1 MRQSDPWSVSLFLQW
16 TNSVQ
21 RFPLEEYQ
29 ANTASQITPPS
40 HPLPPRPRRCTP
52 PAMTPFAPTAESQAA
67 LDTVHDSLS
76 KVRDALRDCIS
87 LQPPPVPPTPIK
99 RPSQK
104 VLAHAVMA
112 KVAHDSIIRMV
123 DFVRRNSQADIAM
136 LQKLRQRSASLG
148 YERMLL
154 ESQIEAQRAIK
165 APAVDKLSVK
175 LPHPPPQNASEK
187 EAHDVHLDTAR
198 ALCGEIR
205 KRKLVRDEVD
215 GVVKQTRRKR
225 EHLATMKDD
234 LRSLPRA
241 VATLRNAIEPVRKLL
256 KVGEEL
262 AASPPELAQIR
273 LLPVP
278 LYVLTREAFAFRTMF
293 PKILNISLLEE
304 QTKLEGV
311 YRPHPRLV
319 RMDIQ
324 ADEHAGVC
332 LQVFFRFHPELHVVT
347 VTSRIANSEQAS
359 VKMDGKLLQLLFPYD
374 VGETSP
380 NPCNSHLENGTFSF
394 DVSKAGGA
402 RPFVWAN
409 LLCGLPC
416 LERFDTVN
424 EIVGAG
430 WPTEAA
436 GHEAHIRFKETVLA
450 LRNRLC
456 MEVALRKQLEAL
468 KAKRMPIQ
476 AEDLG
481 FVVEPEA
488 RLEMFA
494 KCKSRDEKSKNG
506 LGGDTV
512 NVVFREVWE
521 MRVRSGELTMGC
533 DVGIASN
540 YPTGTPCFRL
550 KLEKEQM
557 DISEA
562 DMLGLE
568 QKVNMHKMDGD
579 LEDKRELLL
588 SGQILTLLEGVDKLR
603 GERNS
608 SGRARAKRGTEK
620 IPPSLARL
628 LT

>member
-1 MRQSDPWSVSLFLQW
+1 
-16 TNSVQ
+16 
-21 RFPLEEYQ
+21 
-29 ANTASQITPPS
+29 
-40 HPLPPRPRRCTP
+40 
-52 PAMTPFAPTAESQAA
+52 MTPFGSTADSQAA
-67 LDTVHDSLS
+67 LATVHDSLS
-76 KVRDALRDCIS
+76 KVREALRDCIS
-87 LQPPPVPPTPIK
+87 LQPPPVPSAPIR

-104 VLAHAVMA
+104 ILAYIVMA
-112 KVAHDSIIRMV
+112 KVAHDAIIRKV
-123 DFVRRNSQADIAM
+123 DSARRNSQADIAM
-136 LQKLRQRSASLG
+136 LQKLRQRSACLG

-154 ESQIEAQRAIK
+154 ERQIDAQRAVK
-165 APAVDKLSVK
+165 APTVDKVSVK
-175 LPHPPPQNASEK
+175 LPHPAPQNASE
-187 EAHDVHLDTAR
+187 EESMDVHIDTIK
-198 ALCGEIR
+198 ALCAELQ
-205 KRKLVRDEVD
+205 KRQRVRDEVD
-215 GVVKQTRRKR
+215 GLVKRTKRKR
-225 EHLATMKDD
+225 DQLVTMKDD

-304 QTKLEGV
+304 QAKLEGV

-324 ADEHAGVC
+324 AGEHIGAGVC

-347 VTSRIANSEQAS
+347 VTSRIANSEQPSA
-359 VKMDGKLLQLLFPYD
+359 KMDGKLLQLLFPYD

-380 NPCNSHLENGTFSF
+380 NPCNSHLENGAFSF

-436 GHEAHIRFKETVLA
+436 GHEAHIRFKETVLS
-450 LRNRLC
+450 LQNRLC

-468 KAKRMPIQ
+468 QAKRMPIQ
-476 AEDLG
+476 AGDLG
-481 FVVEPEA
+481 FMVEPEA

-494 KCKSRDEKSKNG
+494 KCKSRDEESKNG
-506 LGGDTV
+506 LGGDNV
-512 NVVFREVWE
+512 NVMFREVWE
-521 MRVRSGELTMGC
+521 MRVWSGELTMGC

-550 KLEKEQM
+550 KLEKEQR

-562 DMLGLE
+562 DMLRLE
-568 QKVNMHKMDGD
+568 QKVNMYKMEGD

-588 SGQILTLLEGVDKLR
+588 SGQILTLLEGVDKLQ
-603 GERNS
+603 GERSS
-608 SGRARAKRGTEK
+608 SGKARVKRGTEK
-620 IPPSLARL
+620 VPPSLARL